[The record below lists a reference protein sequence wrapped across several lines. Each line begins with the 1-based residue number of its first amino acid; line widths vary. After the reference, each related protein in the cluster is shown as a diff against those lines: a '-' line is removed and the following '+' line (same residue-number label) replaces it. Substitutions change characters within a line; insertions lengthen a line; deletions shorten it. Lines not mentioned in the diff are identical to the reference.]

1 MKRLMKRLMRLIL
14 RAIRSQY
21 FFLAL
26 GLVLFIAGL
35 AAGIV
40 YKKPMG
46 IDLFCSCLLIAGIV
60 LISVAVSRV
69 GGGEAQRPAAV
80 VEEPPVPEEKPEV
93 KKQRGAKREKEAAPE
108 TVSWNI

>member
-1 MKRLMKRLMRLIL
+1 MKRLMKRLMRLIS
-14 RAIRSQY
+14 RVTHINY
-21 FFLAL
+21 WTFLAA

-40 YKKPMG
+40 YKKSVG
-46 IDLFCSCLLIAGIV
+46 IDFFCSFLFIAGIV

-69 GGGEAQRPAAV
+69 GGGEGERPAAKV
-80 VEEPPVPEEKPEV
+80 EKPAAR
-93 KKQRGAKREKEAAPE
+93 KRWGAKRKKKDAAPE

>member
-1 MKRLMKRLMRLIL
+1 MKRLMKRLMRLIVL
-14 RAIRSQY
+14 PMRNRY
-21 FFLAL
+21 WTFLAA

-40 YKKPMG
+40 YKKSVG
-46 IDLFCSCLLIAGIV
+46 IDFFCSFLFIAGIV

-69 GGGEAQRPAAV
+69 GGGEGERPAAKV
-80 VEEPPVPEEKPEV
+80 EKPAAR
-93 KKQRGAKREKEAAPE
+93 KGWGAKRKKKDAVPE